1 MKKIFLIILIL
12 MFSVGVVHAEVI
24 TFSDNVVHWPGWTNG
39 NDDATDHIGDI
50 DFYGGDIII
59 DNSGYLNKI
68 IFRYMNNNIA
78 LMPMDLFLDTDH
90 DHVWDY
96 VVKLYQEKNTS
107 LKPIYHISV
116 PENAKD
122 VYVTAWL
129 TPDPSTHREG
139 HPVALKEYPS
149 SFIGQAYF
157 SGWQADPSWQA
168 DHGPPKNPLESY
180 FDFPS
185 RLIALDLDEGFILS
199 WTVQCAND
207 VIYYDYPGTHTL
219 SHAPEPSTLLLVSL
233 GFLGLEFWRRRR
245 KDKE

>member
-59 DNSGYLNKI
+59 DRGYLDKI
-68 IFRYMNNNIA
+68 TFRYMNGNA
-78 LMPMDLFLDTDH
+78 TLMPMDLFLDTDH

-96 VVKLYQEKNTS
+96 VVKLYLGKNTS
-107 LKPIYHISV
+107 HNYLLPGYYDIYHISV
-116 PENAKD
+116 PKNAKD

-149 SFIGQAYF
+149 SSIGQAYF
-157 SGWQADPSWQA
+157 SGWQADPLGNS
-168 DHGPPKNPLESY
+168 LESY